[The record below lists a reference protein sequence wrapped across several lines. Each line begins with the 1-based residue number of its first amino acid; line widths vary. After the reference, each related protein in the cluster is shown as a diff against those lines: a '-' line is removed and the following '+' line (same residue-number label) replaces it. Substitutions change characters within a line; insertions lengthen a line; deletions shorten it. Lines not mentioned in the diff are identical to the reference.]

1 MLRVMVQALKLAA
14 VLVLA
19 AIIVVAAQ
27 RALVAQLQ
35 ATSHSAGTP
44 VIFQI
49 HPDESIDSIAQR
61 LHDAGLI
68 RSPAYFKLRVRLSN
82 ADKRIR
88 AGQFTLYTGMSV
100 DQIIR
105 TLTTAPGVQVVR
117 VRFLEGWRAEQYA
130 EELVRAGILSN
141 PSQFLD
147 VLQASRWQT
156 RFPFLAD
163 IPSAATIEGF
173 LFPDTYEFRIDA
185 TPEEIVETL
194 LRNFDRRVPAEDR
207 ARAQQLGYT
216 FYQVLIIASIVE
228 REAVVPEER
237 PIIASVFYNRLRENM
252 PLQADPTVQYAL
264 GSQPDWWPS
273 LDNRPDLT
281 AIDSPYNTYRYAG
294 FPPGPICN
302 PSRASIEAALSPAQT
317 DYLYFVTRGDGSGAH
332 VFARTYEEHVRNIR
346 EQHGR

>member
-19 AIIVVAAQ
+19 VVIVIAAQ
-27 RALVAQLQ
+27 RALVARLE
-35 ATSHSAGTP
+35 ATSQPAGTP
-44 VIFQI
+44 VVFQVQQ
-49 HPDESIDSIAQR
+49 DESIDSIAER
-61 LHDAGLI
+61 LHEAGLI
-68 RSPAYFKLRVRLSN
+68 RSPAYFKLRIRLSN
-82 ADKRIR
+82 ADTRIR
-88 AGQFTLYTGMSV
+88 AGRFTLYTGMSV

-117 VRFLEGWRAEQYA
+117 VRFQEGWRAEQYA
-130 EELVRAGILSN
+130 DELVRVGILSS
-141 PSQFLD
+141 PQQFLD

-163 IPSAATIEGF
+163 VPSTATVEGF

-194 LRNFDRRVPAEDR
+194 LQNFDRRVPAEDR
-207 ARAQQLGYT
+207 AHAQELGRT

-228 REAVVPEER
+228 REAVIPEER

-264 GSQPDWWPS
+264 GSPQDWWPS
-273 LDNRPDLT
+273 LDNLPDLAT
-281 AIDSPYNTYRYAG
+281 VDSLYNTYRYAG

-346 EQHGR
+346 EQHGG